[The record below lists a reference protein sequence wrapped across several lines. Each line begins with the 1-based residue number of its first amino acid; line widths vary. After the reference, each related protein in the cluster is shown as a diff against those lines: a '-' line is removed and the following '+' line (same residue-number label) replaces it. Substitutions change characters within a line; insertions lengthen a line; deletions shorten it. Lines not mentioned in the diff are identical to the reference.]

1 MKKFSLQL
9 FLTAI
14 VGMATLVSRAAAP
27 AASSDGTLRD
37 FFASHG
43 FGGAPLQRRFGNHL
57 FVSANMSG
65 RHTGLLI
72 DTGAPITLI
81 DKSSAGTLGLAIKD
95 TKVTAGGVF
104 GKKWERYG
112 VSKVNSIA
120 MGNCTITNV
129 PVALADE
136 SDLNYYSR
144 LTHIDGLLGAREM
157 VKFGMVIDCARQ
169 QIYISP
175 TGPNAGTSQQ
185 LAAFLGGRGFT
196 RIPIRLTGNNH
207 FDVPAAING
216 HATRLIVDTGA
227 TATLLGK
234 EIAVQYGVVPGT
246 FGPGRVFSQ
255 TTDGK
260 RVAISG
266 GNVKELQIG
275 DLKIPNAEVMMAPI
289 DSAVVQSKSSGE
301 ANAGLLGE
309 DHLSFNFAVIDLG
322 GMALY
327 LRHAD

>member
-1 MKKFSLQL
+1 MKKLPL
-9 FLTAI
+9 GLAI
-14 VGMATLVSRAAAP
+14 AAITCFPTLHCQTAAP
-27 AASSDGTLRD
+27 AASSGGTLRD
-37 FFASHG
+37 FFSSHG
-43 FGGAPLQRRFGNHL
+43 LGGAPLQRRVGNHL
-57 FVSANMSG
+57 FVSANMNG

-81 DKSSAGTLGLAIKD
+81 DKSSAGALGLAIND

-112 VSKVNSIA
+112 ISKVSSIA

-144 LTHIDGLLGAREM
+144 LAHIDGLFGAREM

-185 LAAFLGGRGFT
+185 LAALLAGRGFA
-196 RIPIRLTGNNH
+196 RIPIRLTANHH

-234 EIAVQYGVVPGT
+234 EIAIQYGVVPGT
-246 FGPGRVFSQ
+246 LGPGRAFSQ

-260 RVAISG
+260 RVPISG
-266 GNVKELQIG
+266 GNVRELQIG
-275 DLKIPNAEVMMAPI
+275 DFKIPNAEVMMAPI
-289 DSAVVQSKSSGE
+289 DSAVVQTKSSSE

-309 DHLSFNFAVIDLG
+309 DNLSFNFAVIDLG

>member
-1 MKKFSLQL
+1 MKKFSLGL
-9 FLTAI
+9 AVAAI
-14 VGMATLVSRAAAP
+14 VCLPTLPGDAAALAP
-27 AASSDGTLRD
+27 SSGGTVKE

-57 FVSANMSG
+57 FVSANIDG
-65 RHTGLLI
+65 RHAGLLI

-81 DKSSAGTLGLAIKD
+81 DKSSAGTLRLAIKD

-112 VSKVNSIA
+112 VSKVNSVA

-144 LTHIDGLLGAREM
+144 LPHIDGLFGAREM
-157 VKFGMVIDCARQ
+157 VKFGMVIDCTRQ
-169 QIYISP
+169 QIYVSP

-185 LAAFLGGRGFT
+185 LAALLASRGFT
-196 RIPIRLTGNNH
+196 RIPIRLTGNHH

-227 TATLLGK
+227 TTTLLGK

-246 FGPGRVFSQ
+246 IGPGRLFSQ

-260 RVAISG
+260 RVPISD

-275 DLKIPNAEVMMAPI
+275 DFKIPNAEVMMAPI

-309 DHLSFNFAVIDLG
+309 EHLSRNFAVIDLG

>member
-1 MKKFSLQL
+1 MKNSPLGLAVAAIIWFTPL
-9 FLTAI
+9 F
-14 VGMATLVSRAAAP
+14 GQAAAP
-27 AASSDGTLRD
+27 AASSGGTLRD

-57 FVSANMSG
+57 FVSASIDG
-65 RHTGLLI
+65 RRTGLLI

-81 DKSSAGTLGLAIKD
+81 DKSSAGTLGLSIKD
-95 TKVTAGGVF
+95 TPVTAGGVF

-144 LTHIDGLLGAREM
+144 LSHIDGLFGAREM
-157 VKFGMVIDCARQ
+157 VKFGMVIDCGRQ

-185 LAAFLGGRGFT
+185 LAAFLAGRGFT
-196 RIPIRLTGNNH
+196 RIPIRLTGNRH

-227 TATLLGK
+227 TTTLLGK
-234 EIAVQYGVVPGT
+234 EIAVQSGIVPGT
-246 FGPGRVFSQ
+246 IGPGRLFSQ
-255 TTDGK
+255 TTDGR
-260 RVAISG
+260 RVPISA
-266 GNVKELQIG
+266 GNAKELQIG
-275 DLKIPNAEVMMAPI
+275 DFKIPNAEVLMAPI
-289 DSAVVQSKSSGE
+289 DSAVIQSKSSGE

-309 DHLSFNFAVIDLG
+309 EHLSFNFAVIDLG
-322 GMALY
+322 GMAMY